1 MTLEELRYHHWEP
14 ISVTLNRETVSG
26 YVHENNFREV
36 PAEIFLSLE
45 CGRIINT
52 LLNCSEQVILA
63 SSSLDIK
70 KTLPIGATVIVST
83 HVSDLR
89 RLKGQAYVT
98 IKQDYYLSDQLVAEL
113 TQIMTLKT

>member
-14 ISVTLNRETVSG
+14 ISVTLDRETISS
-26 YVHENNFREV
+26 YVHEYDVREV

-45 CGRIINT
+45 CGRIIST

-63 SSSLDIK
+63 SSSLDINQ
-70 KTLPIGATVIVST
+70 TLPIGADVIVST

-89 RLKGQAYVT
+89 RLKEQAFVT
-98 IKQDYYLSDQLVAEL
+98 IKQDYSWNEQHVAEL
-113 TQIMTLKT
+113 TQIIMLK